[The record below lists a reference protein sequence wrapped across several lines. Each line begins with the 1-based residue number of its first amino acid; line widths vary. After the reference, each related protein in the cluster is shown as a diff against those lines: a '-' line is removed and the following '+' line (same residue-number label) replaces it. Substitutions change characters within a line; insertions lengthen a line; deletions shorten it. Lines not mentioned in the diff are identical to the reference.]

1 MSESSSMRAV
11 VIEGQG
17 DVGTVSLKEVPKPI
31 PGPGEILARVCT
43 SGVNRAD
50 LLQLRGKHPAP
61 DGWPKDIL
69 GLEFSGVVEALG
81 SDTNRWQVGD
91 PVMGLLGG
99 GGYAEYV
106 TTHGSTVLPV
116 PDGVSEHD
124 AGAIPEVFLTAF
136 DAAVLQMELSAGEV
150 VLIHA
155 VGSGVGTAAV
165 QIGRAIGAIT
175 IGTSRTPEKLAAASE
190 LGLDDAVLADADWPE
205 KVLKVTRGRGVDVIL
220 DLVGGPYLEG
230 NQKVI
235 APRGRHIVVGVP
247 GGAAAQIDLGAMML
261 RRVTLRGTVLR
272 ARPMQEKAVLT
283 RAFEEQLLSFFSIG
297 ELKPV
302 IDRVFPPEEAGLAH
316 EVMAC
321 NENFGK
327 LLIDWG

>member
-1 MSESSSMRAV
+1 MRAV

-17 DVGTVSLKEVPKPI
+17 DVGTVSVKEVPKPV

-50 LLQLRGKHPAP
+50 LLQLRGMHAAP
-61 DGWPKDIL
+61 DGWPRDIL

-91 PVMGLLGG
+91 RVMGLLGG

-136 DAAVLQMELSAGEV
+136 DAAVFQMELSDGEV
-150 VLIHA
+150 MLIHA

-175 IGTSRTPEKLAAASE
+175 IGTSRTPEKLDAAKE
-190 LGLDDAVLADADWPE
+190 LGLNDAVLADPDWPE
-205 KVLKVTRGRGVDVIL
+205 KVLKISRGRGVDVIL

-230 NQKVI
+230 NQRVI

-247 GGAAAQIDLGAMML
+247 GGAAAQIDLGAMMR

-283 RAFEEQLLSFFSIG
+283 RAFEDQLLSFFSIG

-302 IDRVFPPEEAGLAH
+302 IHRVFPPEEAGLAH
-316 EVMAC
+316 EVMAS